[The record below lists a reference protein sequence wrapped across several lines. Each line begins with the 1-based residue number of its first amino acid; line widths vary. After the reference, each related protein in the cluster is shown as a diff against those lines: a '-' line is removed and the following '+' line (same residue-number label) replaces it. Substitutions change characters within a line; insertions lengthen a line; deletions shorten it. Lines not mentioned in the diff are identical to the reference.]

1 MTTLEEIQDS
11 IHDELQALNRRI
23 EEQLGSSNSLINTI
37 VKNYL
42 RVVGKQIRPIIVMLS
57 AKMFSEVSP
66 RVISGAAAVEL
77 LHNSSLIHDDVVD
90 ESKLRRG
97 QPTINSVWDNH
108 IAVLIGDYF
117 VSVALQQAIS
127 TGDIRI
133 IETISELGKLLSQ
146 GELDQIYNAKYH
158 TITEEAYFEIID
170 RKTASLFVACA
181 CIGCYSVGADG
192 EGLEKLSHFA
202 KLLGE
207 CFQIKDDIFD
217 YLASDS
223 QIGKPV
229 GNDLREGKITLPLIY
244 ALKSST
250 LPEREQMV
258 ELSRTE
264 DLSDA
269 DIRKLIDFAIASGG
283 IDYSYSMMQRLR
295 DEAATIISSFPES
308 DVTKAFM
315 TIFDYII
322 DRDK

>member
-1 MTTLEEIQDS
+1 MTTLEEIQNS
-11 IHDELQALNRRI
+11 IHDELQALNQRI
-23 EEQLGSSNSLINTI
+23 EEQLESSNSLINTI

-42 RVVGKQIRPIIVMLS
+42 KVVGKQIRPIIVMLS

-97 QPTINSVWDNH
+97 QPTVNSVWDNH

-146 GELDQIYNAKYH
+146 GELDQIYNARYH

-181 CIGCYSVGADG
+181 RIGCYSVGADG
-192 EGLEKLSHFA
+192 EGLGKLSYFA

-217 YLASDS
+217 YLAPDS

-244 ALKSST
+244 ALKNST
-250 LPEREQMV
+250 LPEREQMI

-264 DLSDA
+264 DLNDA

-283 IDYSYSMMQRLR
+283 IDYSYAVMQRLR
-295 DEAATIISSFPES
+295 DEAATIIGSFTES
-308 DVTKAFM
+308 DVTRAFM
-315 TIFDYII
+315 SIFDYII